1 MAVGRRL
8 IRLLGWLL
16 TPLVALTAAFIGAW
30 VGASV
35 GEGISSSSAAAWVML
50 GAGAVAGLVVAWAW
64 LRLVRRS
71 PKIQATLAVAPDG
84 TPLAAIEEDEAD
96 TNAAQKSGPAPGS
109 RVPGPR

>member
-1 MAVGRRL
+1 MATGRRL

-30 VGASV
+30 IGASV
-35 GEGISSSSAAAWVML
+35 GEGITNSSSAAWVML

-71 PKIQATLAVAPDG
+71 PKLQATLAVAPDG
-84 TPLAAIEEDEAD
+84 TPLAAIEENEASSD
-96 TNAAQKSGPAPGS
+96 PTPKPKSDAGS
-109 RVPGPR
+109 RVPRSR